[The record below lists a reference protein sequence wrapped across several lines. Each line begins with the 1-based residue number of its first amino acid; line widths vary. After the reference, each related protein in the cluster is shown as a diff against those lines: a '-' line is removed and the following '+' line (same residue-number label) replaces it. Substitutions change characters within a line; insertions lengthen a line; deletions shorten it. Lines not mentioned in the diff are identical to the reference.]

1 MMALLQQYVPA
12 LSWLPAYDKSDLR
25 GDVSA
30 GLTTAVMLIPQGM
43 AYAMLAGLDPI
54 IGLYSSVVPLIV
66 YALLGTSRQLAVGP
80 VAMVSLLVASGVG
93 AIVTN
98 DPVQYL
104 AGAVM
109 LTVLVG
115 GLQLLMGVARLG
127 FLTNFLSHP
136 VLSGFTS
143 AAALIIGMSQLKH
156 LMGVNLGRSHYIHE
170 TAIEAISRAGETNLI
185 TFGIGAAS
193 IAVLMG
199 LKKVAPRFPAALAVV
214 VGSTLAV
221 VGLGLDAQGVSI
233 VGDVPA
239 GLPSPSLPVLDV
251 EQMTALIPTALT
263 IALVGFMESIAVA
276 QAFARRHKYDI
287 EADQELIALGGAN
300 LAGALFS
307 AYPVTGGFSRTA
319 VNDQAGAKTP
329 LASILTAVVIALTL
343 VFFTPLFHYLPK
355 AVLAAIIMTAVAGLV
370 DVKEVKHLWKVDRS
384 DLVLLGLTFFATL
397 AFGIEQGILVG
408 VGASMLWFV
417 HQTTRPHLA
426 VLGRLPGTS
435 VWRNIKRNPD
445 AEQAPGVL
453 AIRMDAPFFYG
464 NTRYLKTNLASLEA
478 EAKAPLRAIVLDTSA
493 IGQIDSS
500 AVAALRELA
509 TDLGKRNVA
518 LYLAGIRGPVRDA
531 IERSHLHDVLPS
543 NRFPLCV
550 EAAVSEVVGASWQ
563 GRDCCAA

>member
-1 MMALLQQYVPA
+1 MALLQQYVPA